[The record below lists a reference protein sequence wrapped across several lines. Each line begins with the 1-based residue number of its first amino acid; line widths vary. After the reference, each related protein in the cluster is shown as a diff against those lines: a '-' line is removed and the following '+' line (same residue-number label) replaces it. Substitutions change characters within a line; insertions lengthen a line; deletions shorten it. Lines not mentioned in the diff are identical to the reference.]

1 MTCKDIRNTSVLRG
15 IAPLIAV
22 LTVMIA
28 LAALAQTRGA
38 GQAFR
43 KSHAAPMRGSAV
55 PSNGGPLDSGTPL
68 FLPAVT
74 YDSSFGNDTYSVAVG
89 DINRDGK
96 PDLLVGNVYCSPTCL
111 VGRVNVL
118 LGNGDGTFLDK
129 GTGLYPTPGVGA
141 RLALA
146 DVNGDGKLDML
157 ASGCAYKDCF
167 TGVVTVRTGNGDDS
181 FAGAN
186 VFGTGGMFPS
196 SPAVADFNGDGKLDL
211 VVANCG
217 NGCNTGT
224 GTVGVLLGNGDA
236 TFQTAVTYGSGGI
249 GPHQV
254 IAVDVNG
261 DGKPDLIVPN
271 ACASSANCPIGPGSV
286 GVLLGNGD
294 GTFQPGVAYGSGGN
308 DAESVAVADV
318 NGDGNLDLLVANFCS
333 GNNSCSL
340 PGTLGVM
347 LGNGD
352 GTFQSVVPYSLGG
365 PALIS
370 IAATDVNGDGK
381 LDLVVTTSNTN
392 PNSLMVL
399 LGNGDGTFQ
408 APVFYGTGGFGAS
421 GIAVADVNGDGRP
434 DIMVTNLCFN
444 SNPNCPHGSV
454 GVLLND
460 TGPHSPTTTSLVSN
474 VNPAAVNQQVIYTAT
489 VTNQSGGPLIGTVA
503 FKHNTSTTTV
513 KLVGGQAVYK
523 VTYSGSGTHPIT
535 ATYSGDADNAT
546 STSATL
552 IEYVGLVPT
561 KTTLTTSGSPSFI
574 GQPVTF
580 TATMTWTYGTVPDGE
595 MVTFFNGTTTIGTG
609 ATASGVAKFTTSSL
623 TVGTHTIK
631 ATYPGDAEF
640 KPSTGFVMQVVEKY
654 PTTTTLTSSLNP
666 SQFGQ
671 AVTFTAHVTSTG
683 PAPTGNVKF
692 LDGTTGIGLV
702 TLSGG
707 VAKLTKST
715 LAVGTHP
722 ITAQYLGDAASAKS
736 TSSVVNQAVQ

>member
-1 MTCKDIRNTSVLRG
+1 MTRKFTRNASTLRG
-15 IAPLIAV
+15 IAPFIAV
-22 LTVMIA
+22 LTVSIA

-38 GQAFR
+38 DQAFE
-43 KSHAAPMRGSAV
+43 KSHAAPMRSSAA
-55 PSNGGPLDSGTPL
+55 PSNAGPLDSGTPL

-74 YDSSFGNDTYSVAVG
+74 YDSSFGFASYSVAVG

-96 PDLLVGNVYCSPTCL
+96 PDLLVGNPYCSPTCL

-118 LGNGDGTFLDK
+118 LGNGDGTFLDM
-129 GTGLYPTPGVGA
+129 GTGFYPTAGVGA

-217 NGCNTGT
+217 NGCNDGT

-236 TFQTAVTYGSGGI
+236 TFQTAVTYGSGGV

-254 IAVDVNG
+254 IVADLNG
-261 DGKPDLIVPN
+261 DGKPDLVVPN
-271 ACASSANCPIGPGSV
+271 SCASSANCPIGPGSV
-286 GVLLGNGD
+286 GVLLGKGD
-294 GTFQPGVAYGSGGN
+294 GTFQTAVAYGSGGN
-308 DAESVAVADV
+308 VAESVAVADV
-318 NGDGNLDLLVANFCS
+318 NGDGKLDLLVANFCS
-333 GNNSCSL
+333 GNASCSL

-352 GTFQSVVPYSLGG
+352 GTFQSVVSYSLGG

-408 APVFYGTGGFGAS
+408 APVFYGTGGVGAV
-421 GIAVADVNGDGRP
+421 GIAIADVNGDGRP
-434 DIMVTNLCFN
+434 DVMVTNRCFN
-444 SNPNCPHGSV
+444 TNPNCPHGSV
-454 GVLLND
+454 GVLMND

-489 VTNQSGGPLIGTVA
+489 VTNQSGGPLTGTVA
-503 FKHNTSTTTV
+503 FKHGRTSTTV
-513 KLVGGQAVYK
+513 PLVGDQAAYK
-523 VTYSGSGTHPIT
+523 VSYPGSGTHPIT

-561 KTTLTTSGSPSFI
+561 QTILTTSGSPSHV

-580 TATMTWTYGTVPDGE
+580 TATVKWTYGTVPDGE
-595 MVTFFNGTTTIGTG
+595 LVTFFDGTATIGTG
-609 ATASGVAKFTTSSL
+609 TTTSGVATFTTSSL
-623 TVGTHTIK
+623 AVKTHTIK
-631 ATYPGDAEF
+631 ATYTGDAKF
-640 KPSTGFVMQVVEKY
+640 KPSFGKATQVVQ
-654 PTTTTLTSSLNP
+654 P
-666 SQFGQ
+666 
-671 AVTFTAHVTSTG
+671 
-683 PAPTGNVKF
+683 
-692 LDGTTGIGLV
+692 
-702 TLSGG
+702 
-707 VAKLTKST
+707 
-715 LAVGTHP
+715 
-722 ITAQYLGDAASAKS
+722 
-736 TSSVVNQAVQ
+736 

>member
-1 MTCKDIRNTSVLRG
+1 MTRKDTHSTSVLRG
-15 IAPLIAV
+15 IAPFIAV

-28 LAALAQTRGA
+28 LAALAQTRE
-38 GQAFR
+38 GQSSG
-43 KSHAAPMRGSAV
+43 KSNAIPMQDSAV
-55 PSNGGPLDSGTPL
+55 PANAGSPDSGTPL
-68 FLPAVT
+68 FLPAVAYNVRGFYT
-74 YDSSFGNDTYSVAVG
+74 GPIAVG
-89 DINRDGK
+89 DLNGDGK
-96 PDLLVGNVYCSPTCL
+96 PDLLVGSSSIGPQGL
-111 VGRVNVL
+111 VGVVEVL
-118 LGNGDGTFLDK
+118 LGVGDGTFQEK
-129 GTGLYPTPGVGA
+129 GLYGTAGVHA
-141 RLALA
+141 NVAVA

-157 ASGCAYKDCF
+157 ASGCAFKDCF
-167 TGVVTVRTGNGDDS
+167 TGVVTVHTGNGDGT
-181 FAGAN
+181 FAGGFY

-217 NGCNTGT
+217 NGCQTGT

-254 IAVDVNG
+254 IVADVNG

-271 ACASSANCPIGPGSV
+271 SCVTIGNCTYGPGSV
-286 GVLLGNGD
+286 GVLLGKGDGTFQAAVAYGSGGDYAFSVAVADVNGDGKLDVLVANAYANTGCCEAGPLGVLLGNGD
-294 GTFQPGVAYGSGGN
+294 GTFQ
-308 DAESVAVADV
+308 SVI
-318 NGDGNLDLLVANFCS
+318 
-333 GNNSCSL
+333 
-340 PGTLGVM
+340 
-347 LGNGD
+347 
-352 GTFQSVVPYSLGG
+352 PYSFGGLGHL
-365 PALIS
+365 AL
-370 IAATDVNGDGK
+370 ADVNGDGK
-381 LDLVVTTSNTN
+381 LDVVTGSG
-392 PNSLMVL
+392 MVL

-408 APVFYGTGGFGAS
+408 APVFYNTSVGGMV
-421 GIAVADVNGDGRP
+421 VADVNGDGPP
-434 DIMVTNLCFN
+434 DVMVTNPCFN

-454 GVLLND
+454 SVFMND

-474 VNPAAVNQQVIYTAT
+474 VNPAAINQQVIYTAT
-489 VTNQSGGPLIGTVA
+489 VTNQSGGPLTGTVA
-503 FKHNTSTTTV
+503 FKHGTSTTTV

-580 TATMTWTYGTVPDGE
+580 TATVSWTYGTVPDGE
-595 MVTFFNGTTTIGTG
+595 VVTFFNGTTTIGTG
-609 ATASGVAKFTTSSL
+609 TTASGVAKFTTSSL
-623 TVGTHTIK
+623 TVGTHSIK

-640 KPSTGFVMQVVEKY
+640 KPSTGSVMQVVEKY
-654 PTTTTLTSSLNP
+654 PTTTSLTSSPNP

-671 AVTFTAHVTSTG
+671 AVTFTAQVTSTG
-683 PAPTGNVKF
+683 PAPTGSVKF

-707 VAKLTKST
+707 TAKITKST

-722 ITAQYLGDAASAKS
+722 ITAEYLGDAFSAKS
-736 TSSVVNQAVQ
+736 TSSVVNQVVQ